1 MYVSVT
7 RTQDPLDQPLELAT
21 IAGEEMAPWLR
32 QIDGFEGLLV
42 LSNETEG
49 ATLVLSFW
57 ESREAADAHRVAR
70 MEFRDRITS
79 TVGVEVVETMGFEVA
94 FAELGEQLAALRRG
108 TS

>member
-1 MYVSVT
+1 M
-7 RTQDPLDQPLELAT
+7 
-21 IAGEEMAPWLR
+21 PWLR
-32 QIDGFEGLLV
+32 QIDGFEGLLL

-57 ESREAADAHRVAR
+57 ESREVADAHRVAR

-94 FAELGEQLAALRRG
+94 FAELGARLTALGRG

>member
-7 RTQDPLDQPLELAT
+7 RTKDPLGQSIDLAT
-21 IAGEEMAPWLR
+21 ITGEEMVPWLR
-32 QIDGFEGLLV
+32 QIDGFEGLLL

-57 ESREAADAHRVAR
+57 ESREVADAHRVAR

-79 TVGVEVVETMGFEVA
+79 TVGVEVVETKSFEVA
-94 FAELGEQLAALRRG
+94 FAELGARLSALSRG